1 MYICNMIQKLKAI
14 ILHTV
19 KYTDNSL
26 IVYAYTD
33 KFGRQTYIVNCSYG
47 RGIKNRASLFQSLF
61 LLDIEAYHKQSANIQ
76 RIKEYKLSEPLHSIT
91 FEIKKTT
98 IAMFLAEVLYK
109 IIREEEPNEKL
120 FDFIFN
126 SILIFDRITEGAENF
141 HLHFLANMSKYIG
154 FYPQNIDTEN
164 GFFDI
169 KNGQILQAIPQHE
182 LYFDSKNTQ
191 ILQQL
196 LQIKVS
202 DIHQVELNRLQRERF
217 LNAILDFYNYHF
229 DKLSP
234 INSLKVFTELFK

>member
-1 MYICNMIQKLKAI
+1 MICKLKAI

-33 KFGRQTYIVNCSYG
+33 KFGRQTYIVNYSNSH
-47 RGIKNRASLFQSLF
+47 RSKNRASLFQSLF
-61 LLDIEAYHKQSANIQ
+61 LLDIEAYNKQSANIQ
-76 RIKEYKLSEPLHSIT
+76 RIKEYKLSEPLHTIA
-91 FEIKKTT
+91 FDIKKAT

-120 FDFIFN
+120 FEFIFN
-126 SILIFDRITEGAENF
+126 SILIFDKINKRAENF
-141 HLHFLANMSKYIG
+141 HLHFLANLSKYIG
-154 FYPQNIDTEN
+154 FYPKDISIEN

-169 KNGQILQAIPQHE
+169 KNGQIMPTIPQHE
-182 LYFDSKNTQ
+182 LYFDAKNTQ

-202 DIHQVELNRLQRERF
+202 DIHQIELNRLQRENF
-217 LNAILDFYNYHF
+217 LNVVLDFYNYHF

-234 INSLKVFTELFK
+234 INSLKVFMALGWQ